1 VRLSE
6 LIHAKVVD
14 EDGRRRGRV
23 HDVRLVQDGPLSGA
37 DAAFRVDAVVIGAG
51 SLGTR
56 LGYLRGGVKGPW
68 LLRTVFG
75 RLERRASVV
84 PMGDVEWD
92 AAARRV
98 TVRAATI
105 DEHRGRHEDHGADR
119 RP

>member
-6 LIHAKVVD
+6 LIHTRVVD

-23 HDVRLVQDGPLSGA
+23 HDVRLVQDGPLHGA
-37 DAAFRVDAVVIGAG
+37 NAAFRVDAVVIGAG
-51 SLGTR
+51 ALSTR
-56 LGYLRGGVKGPW
+56 LGYLRGGVRGPW
-68 LLRTVFG
+68 LLRAVFG

-84 PMGDVEWD
+84 PMRAVQWD

-98 TVRAATI
+98 TVPAATI
-105 DEHRGRHEDHGADR
+105 DEHRGRDEDR